1 MDLVALNKR
10 AILIPTPGQTEQE
23 YLADYLS
30 KIGGFGVATQK
41 GFNLKN
47 SLAALENIPES
58 NWPEGGELGVVLDKT
73 LKLRRN

>member
-30 KIGGFGVATQK
+30 KVGGFALANQQD
-41 GFNLKN
+41 FNLKN
-47 SLAALENIPES
+47 SLAELENIAKS
-58 NWPEGGELGVVLDKT
+58 TWPEGSGLEEVLEKT
-73 LKLRRN
+73 LKVKYS